1 MVFLLTG
8 IWWMFFILG
17 ALSYCVSSFGHHGRG
32 SRSPQ
37 IEAIGGF
44 GLIVFVILSF
54 IFSGWK
60 GGIGIVIALFLWAVI
75 AERGLWLIFRKLM
88 PSASNMGY
96 SQFIKRSRSSD
107 SLSKIPTSLGEL
119 REEWDKKDQMLLKIS
134 NQPKIIE
141 VLQKHEKTPAEL
153 KDVFSNLIRGGAGE
167 YVAQSVIENPEL
179 LSEYFRM
186 KSDNV
191 SDIEITSKLAKSL
204 GGP

>member
-17 ALSYCVSSFGHHGRG
+17 VLSYFVSSFGHHSRG
-32 SRSPQ
+32 SRSPL

-44 GLIVFVILSF
+44 GLVVFVILSF

-60 GGIGIVIALFLWAVI
+60 GGFGIVIALFLWAVI
-75 AERGLWLIFRKLM
+75 AERVLWLILRKLM

-96 SQFIKRSRSSD
+96 SQFIKRPRSSD
-107 SLSKIPTSLGEL
+107 SLSRIPTSLGEL
-119 REEWDKKDQMLLKIS
+119 REEWDKKDKMLLKIS

-141 VLQKHEKTPAEL
+141 VLQKHGKTPVEL
-153 KDVFSNLIRGGAGE
+153 EDVFSNLIHGGAGE

-191 SDIEITSKLAKSL
+191 SDIEIVSKLVKSL